1 MGTEKEGTE
10 MEKIK
15 QYVNNKTVMI
25 GAVLLCI
32 AIAAVTAVRL
42 NHFWAYRMEINL
54 DEMSGSMHTD
64 EEGNKYI
71 VDYYDFD
78 GNSDYALYG
87 PYMTLGKGYY
97 TVEIDY
103 DTDYECRMDVH
114 SNKFADYVVSSD
126 IILKEHSTH
135 KRFNIRI
142 KDDVDDFELRVK
154 YNGIGALKVYGIT
167 ITENTIGIKTSAFVA
182 FLTVIVLTACYL
194 LRQKIKQ
201 NQYTLAALAAI
212 TVLSCVPEMTQ
223 GMCMGHDG
231 AFHLLRIE
239 GLAEGLRS
247 GIFPVRMQSN
257 WMEGYGYPVSI
268 YYGDIL
274 LYIPALLRIV
284 GFSVT
289 QSYKAYLFL
298 INLGTVLVS
307 YGCFHKIVKNNRAAL
322 LGTVAYS
329 FATYRLTNVYVRL
342 AVGEYS
348 AILFLPLVFLAV
360 YQIYTE
366 NTLEFRNHMKNALLL
381 AVGMTG
387 LVQTHLISVATVSIM
402 IAFVCIVMIK
412 KTLRRKTLM
421 VFALAV
427 VMTIAVNL
435 FFLVP
440 FIDYSK
446 NVPVEVLNDSEETVA
461 NLIQGKGAYVSQYF
475 MLYQKAF
482 GASGKNIGDRM
493 AITPGIVLMTA
504 LFGGIYGCM
513 RYRDKRIKFMT
524 LMSVLLL
531 WMSSNLFPWNFMINH
546 VPFMGWISKIQF
558 PWRFLP
564 IAQVFLSL
572 LLCMLLVKIEEGKR
586 ERTELALLVL
596 LIVTTAQMFSGVIQE
611 RSYVEKY
618 DAAGIDS
625 FSLVNG
631 EYVRAD
637 TEIDLFDGQVYTNNA
652 WAIGDYTR
660 DGKCAIMKCETV
672 DGADDAWI
680 EFPIINYKNYAAYGT
695 NGIPLKIVD
704 GENNVVR
711 VMLPGGYQGSVTVT
725 YEIPPSYKAADI
737 CSMIAVA
744 AIAVIMLLSRKKQA
758 VKIIE
763 MK

>member
-1 MGTEKEGTE
+1 

-15 QYVNNKTVMI
+15 QYINNKTVI
-25 GAVLLCI
+25 ITAVLLCI
-32 AIAAVTAVRL
+32 VIAAVTAMRL
-42 NHFWAYRMEINL
+42 DHFWAYCMEVNL
-54 DEMSGSMHTD
+54 DEMSGCMQTD
-64 EEGNKYI
+64 EEGYKYI
-71 VDYYDFD
+71 ADYYDLSD
-78 GNSDYALYG
+78 NSEYALYG
-87 PYMTLGKGYY
+87 PYMTIAKGYY
-97 TVEIDY
+97 TVDIDY
-103 DTDYECRMDVH
+103 KTDYESRMDVH
-114 SNKFADYVVSSD
+114 SNDFADYVVSGD
-126 IILKEHSTH
+126 VILKEQSTH

-154 YNGIGALKVYGIT
+154 YSGNGALWVNNIT
-167 ITENTIGIKTSAFVA
+167 ITENTTGIKISAFFA
-182 FLTVIVLTACYL
+182 FLTVIVLTICYL
-194 LRQKIKQ
+194 FRQKIKQ
-201 NQYTLAALAAI
+201 HKYTLAALAAI
-212 TVLSCVPEMTQ
+212 TALSCVPEMTQ

-231 AFHLLRIE
+231 SFHLLRIE
-239 GLAEGLRS
+239 GLAEGLRC

-274 LYIPALLRIV
+274 LYIPALLRLV

-298 INLGTVLVS
+298 VNLGTVIVS
-307 YGCFHKIVKNNRAAL
+307 YGCFQKIVKNNRAAL
-322 LGTVAYS
+322 LGTAAYV

-360 YQIYTE
+360 YRIYTE
-366 NTLEFRNHMKNALLL
+366 NETEFRSGMKNALLL
-381 AVGMTG
+381 AIGMTG
-387 LVQTHLISVATVSIM
+387 LVQTHLISVATVSIT
-402 IAFVCIVMIK
+402 IALVCILMIK
-412 KTLRRKTLM
+412 KTLRRNTLM
-421 VFALAV
+421 VFVLAV

-440 FIDYSK
+440 FMDYSK

-461 NLIQGKGAYVSQYF
+461 KLIQGKGAYISQYF

-493 AITPGIVLMTA
+493 AITPGIVLMAT
-504 LFGGIYGCM
+504 LFGGFYGCI
-513 RYRDKRIKFMT
+513 RYRDKMIKFMT

-531 WMSSNLFPWNFMINH
+531 WMSSNLFPWNFIINH

-572 LLCMLLVKIEEGKR
+572 LLCMLLVKIEAERR
-586 ERTELALLVL
+586 ERMELALMVL

-618 DAAGIDS
+618 DAAGVDS

-637 TEIDLFDGQVYTNNA
+637 TEIDWFDGQVYTNHA
-652 WAIGDYTR
+652 WVIGDYTR
-660 DGKCAIMKCETV
+660 DGKCAIMECETA

-695 NGIPLKIVD
+695 NGILLKIVD
-704 GENNVVR
+704 GENNVIR
-711 VMLPGGYQGSVTVT
+711 VMLPDGYSGIVAVT
-725 YEIPPSYKAADI
+725 YEIPSSYRVADI
-737 CSMIAVA
+737 CSLLAVA
-744 AIAVIMLLSRKKQA
+744 VIAAVMLLLWKKQA
-758 VKIIE
+758 VNKIEIE
-763 MK
+763 MNEEKGGD